1 MLQYREFIKHSFT
14 LYIQKNK
21 FIKIKTKEV
30 DIMFIVYVFFIILGI
45 IITLSKLSQLID
57 KNEQ

>member
-1 MLQYREFIKHSFT
+1 
-14 LYIQKNK
+14 
-21 FIKIKTKEV
+21 
-30 DIMFIVYVFFIILGI
+30 MFIVYVFFIILGI